1 MKKPKTITKEKIVE
15 KLKEQLGLSATLCEE
30 IVTHNFSEILRLTK
44 RDDKTMIQNFGT
56 WKINHK
62 KTRPGLNIR
71 TGEQVEIKPRTVLRF
86 LPSRPLK
93 EKINK

>member
-1 MKKPKTITKEKIVE
+1 MKKPETITKEKIAE

-30 IVTHNFSEILRLTK
+30 IVTHTFSEIFRLTK
-44 RDDKTMIQNFGT
+44 RDAKTMLQNFGT

-62 KTRPGLNIR
+62 KTRPGFNIR
-71 TGEQVEIKPRTVLRF
+71 SGEPVEIKPRTVLRF